1 MRTAPV
7 TIVSAANSS
16 QSRRIGRS
24 VIVAVI
30 PALGV
35 MILTAPTAYAQS
47 EQQITAECNQA
58 SGAYSSYVTTLGN
71 RYSTCCYKTF
81 RGKLMCDL
89 YKNGGYLGTYDPTDK
104 KLPPGA
110 PATPS
115 TPPVAPP
122 ISNAPPAAH

>member
-1 MRTAPV
+1 MTTTRQSRISALIAAGVIAVAAMTVAAMTALAP
-7 TIVSAANSS
+7 AAN
-16 QSRRIGRS
+16 
-24 VIVAVI
+24 
-30 PALGV
+30 
-35 MILTAPTAYAQS
+35 AQS

-71 RYSTCCYKTF
+71 RYTTCCYKTF

-89 YKNGGYLGTYDPTDK
+89 YKNGDYLSTYDPTLK

-110 PATPS
+110 PVTPS

-122 ISNAPPAAH
+122 ITEGPPAANAN